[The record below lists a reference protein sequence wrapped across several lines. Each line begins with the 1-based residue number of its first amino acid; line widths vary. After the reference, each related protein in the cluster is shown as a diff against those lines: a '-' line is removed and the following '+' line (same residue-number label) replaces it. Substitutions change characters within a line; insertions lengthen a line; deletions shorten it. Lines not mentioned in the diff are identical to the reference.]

1 MRVSVRCFGTF
12 QKFQKGTKPWEMPEG
27 ATINEITEILGL
39 DSEEVQLAFLN
50 HKEVPLDT
58 LLHEGDEVALSPKT
72 GGM

>member
-1 MRVSVRCFGTF
+1 
-12 QKFQKGTKPWEMPEG
+12 
-27 ATINEITEILGL
+27 L